1 MNREK
6 ALKTLRHYNKW
17 RRDNHIP
24 NNIPMPDPKEVGEAI
39 DVAIRALRMCR
50 ALDRVVECY
59 DDLNRV
65 ANENRPY

>member
-1 MNREK
+1 
-6 ALKTLRHYNKW
+6 
-17 RRDNHIP
+17 
-24 NNIPMPDPKEVGEAI
+24 MPDPKEVGEAI
-39 DVAIRALRMCR
+39 DVAIRTLRMCR